1 MNNLT
6 IRRYGLLSGNP
17 LVETSVW
24 KYMGAVSQD
33 PRCISLEGQPGS
45 WFLLSITD
53 NFIDMDAVEKIYAPD
68 GSYTIPETSDFWTPY
83 VLPLKAGVSLISKQ
97 DYIDQVNSVYA
108 SSPEVIAKLLSD
120 IGA

>member
-6 IRRYGLLSGNP
+6 IRRYGLSSGTP
-17 LVETSVW
+17 QAETSTW
-24 KYMGAVSQD
+24 KYMGTASED

-45 WFLLSITD
+45 WFMLSITT

-68 GSYTIPETSDFWTPY
+68 GSYHIPETSDFWTPF
-83 VLPLKAGVSLISKQ
+83 VLPLQAGVTLISKE
-97 DYIDQVNSVYA
+97 DYIDQVNSVFAY
-108 SSPEVIAKLLSD
+108 SPELIAKILSE